1 MRLYTGKILQIY
13 EYKELPIDKY
23 VIEQLKKLSTDEKCP
38 LVQYKYKMFEWAP
51 GIFILDVTQ
60 EEALDIIYEYE
71 LDVEDVTINDDDNGL
86 E

>member
-1 MRLYTGKILQIY
+1 
-13 EYKELPIDKY
+13 
-23 VIEQLKKLSTDEKCP
+23 
-38 LVQYKYKMFEWAP
+38 MFEWAP